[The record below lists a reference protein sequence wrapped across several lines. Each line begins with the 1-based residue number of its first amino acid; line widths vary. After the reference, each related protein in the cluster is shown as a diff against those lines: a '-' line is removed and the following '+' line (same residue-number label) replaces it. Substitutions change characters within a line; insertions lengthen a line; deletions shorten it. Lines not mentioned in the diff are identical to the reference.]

1 MAQTHLLNWSRIVPT
16 IPRLLVAGIYVGSI
30 WLASAAYSQFAPTDI
45 PSDVLELVGRSYACA
60 EWSKRAF
67 DPERKAQLA
76 DIGSILQSLHC
87 GEVTNSERSLR
98 GKYAGDPGILRV
110 LDLAWVKVVQRV
122 PLQMPVLPD
131 ANR

>member
-1 MAQTHLLNWSRIVPT
+1 MVSR
-16 IPRLLVAGIYVGSI
+16 IPRLLAAVVSLSSI
-30 WLASAAYSQFAPTDI
+30 WLASAAYSQSAPADI
-45 PSDVLELVGRSYACA
+45 PSDVLELVGRSYACV

-76 DIGSILQSLHC
+76 DIGSILQSLKC
-87 GEVTNSERSLR
+87 GGVTNSVVRSLR
-98 GKYAGDPGILRV
+98 EKYAGDPGILRV

-122 PLQMPVLPD
+122 PVQMPVSPD